1 MIKIEKDN
9 KLMINEQDL
18 VSVKKMGAIYELCY
32 CKCANRSQ
40 NIQLIDKD
48 HYMHIGTGEILECK
62 HIENRSQNKA
72 SVSQS
77 LKRLRD
83 IINTNVLNPKY
94 CKWITLT
101 YRQEDKKPMTDT
113 IRLYRD
119 FEKFMKRLR
128 YQFNTYHIEYIL
140 ACEPQAS
147 GSWHGHLIL
156 IFDSIPPFIPNKT
169 IEHLWKQGFTKI
181 QKLND
186 IDNVGAYLTAYLG
199 DMEFSKENISTLLDY
214 GLMGSEIVLKEVNE
228 IDGIKLK
235 EPKSFIKGGRLYLY
249 PPNFNLYRC
258 SRGIKKPIKEYWQYS
273 VIKEKAGLRLPTY
286 SKGIKL
292 TDTDN
297 NYNNSIVY
305 EYYNTKRISNSNS

>member
-1 MIKIEKDN
+1 MIKEH
-9 KLMINEQDL
+9 DL
-18 VSVKKMGAIYELCY
+18 VSVKKMGSIYEICY
-32 CKCANRSQ
+32 TERANRSQ
-40 NIQLIDKD
+40 TIQLLDKD
-48 HYMHIGTGEILECK
+48 HYMILNSGEVLECN
-62 HIENRSQNKA
+62 HIKNRSENKA
-72 SVSQS
+72 QVSQS

-83 IINTNVLNPKY
+83 YINTNVTDPKK

-101 YRQEDKKPMTDT
+101 YRQEDKKPMRDT
-113 IRLYRD
+113 FKLYND
-119 FEKFMKRLR
+119 FKRFMTRVKRF
-128 YQFNTYHIEYIL
+128 YSKYNIEYIM

-147 GSWHGHLIL
+147 GSWHCHLIL

-169 IEHLWKQGFTKI
+169 IEHLWGQGFTKT

-199 DMEFSKENISTLLDY
+199 DMELTKENVCVLLEN
-214 GLMGSEIVLKEVNE
+214 GLNGSEIVLKQVNE

-258 SRGIKKPIKEYWQYS
+258 SRGIKKPVKEYWQYS
-273 VIKEKAGLRLPTY
+273 VIKEKAGLTLPTY

-297 NYNNSIVY
+297 TYNNSIVY
-305 EYYNTKRISNSNS
+305 EYYNTKRITNSN